1 MDLYEIITGM
11 GLEYDRQT
19 QSKVADML
27 RRYRVRR
34 IRRGRYEPISAKAFI
49 DNYTQGLHDKRK
61 LKSPYRENKK
71 PPAKR

>member
-1 MDLYEIITGM
+1 M

-27 RRYRVRR
+27 RRYRVRW

-49 DNYTQGLHDKRK
+49 DNY
-61 LKSPYRENKK
+61 KK
-71 PPAKR
+71 DCTTSAN